1 MPVASPLRMLRGRL
15 LPLSLGCMFLLG
27 TAHPAPAQ
35 SAPTADN
42 LTLNTDAVAPARF
55 IAAHG
60 HRALIS
66 GYASEGLEVWAY
78 PFQILRN
85 YRVAFHPEGA
95 TSPIDGQTI
104 LGRVTYT
111 ADSITRVYLGP
122 DFIVSE
128 TLFVPLNEPAAILT
142 YTIQSQ
148 HGQHGVDIEV
158 HATPVLNLMWPAAL
172 GGQSTSWNSSLSAF
186 VLEQQSSGYRAIV
199 ASPDITAHDAIAN
212 RTNQGTGGG
221 DIGFTLH
228 PADGLATVYIA
239 LNPPG
244 ESDPAT
250 LFHQL
255 VQDRAALQAQYDQ
268 HVHDVAE
275 SMLSITTPDPRVN
288 QAIAWSEIA
297 LDQAWV
303 CNRDLG
309 RGYVAGYGPSRPG
322 RRPQYDW
329 FFAGDGLI
337 ATDAALS
344 AGNTTQARDEL
355 EFILRYQDKKSGMIW
370 HELSQSAGFI
380 DWIGKY
386 PYMYVHVD
394 ITFLFLPVLARYV
407 AATGDLPFARAHWPA
422 IEAAYNYCESLIDPA
437 TGLPRIPL
445 NKEGGNEQ
453 DRMSEDLGLSISW
466 VEASSSFQQL
476 ASLTGHARQA
486 DLADHATLR
495 ARNAVPTRY
504 WDPQHSLW
512 ITGFSESGH
521 AITQQRSSP
530 AQGIALHL
538 YTPQQDQQ
546 LLDQLASAAFQT
558 DWGSRGVASGS
569 QGFDPSSYAS
579 GSVSADGTANLAT
592 TFWSAHRPVPA
603 FNLWSSLLSWSS
615 LDSLG
620 HLHEVLAGNVYRPQE
635 ESVPEQTWSSAGFL
649 TASVRGL
656 LGLDID
662 ALKNSITFAPHLP
675 ATWHTVS
682 ISNIPLSG
690 AKISLTLHQT
700 TTELILDLQNPGE
713 PFHLIFAPDLALG
726 ASVDA
731 AELNHRKL
739 AITTEQHP
747 QDTSARAVFQVM
759 HGANE
764 AHVALHGGISIIT
777 TNPPPLLGDSS
788 HGLRVIDVHLAGDSL
803 VLDAD
808 VQPHGVA
815 TLQLE
820 TPWQILN
827 ATGAIVEP
835 LAPNLSQLTFVFP
848 AASVVD
854 NHYQHLHAIVQLKR

>member
-1 MPVASPLRMLRGRL
+1 MLRGRL

-309 RGYVAGYGPSRPG
+309 CGYVAGYGPSRPG

-394 ITFLFLPVLARYV
+394 ITFQFLPVLARYV

-620 HLHEVLAGNVYRPQE
+620 HLHEVLAGQRLSPAGRIRSRADLVVRWLSHRQRSRPARSGHRCPQKFNHLRT
-635 ESVPEQTWSSAGFL
+635 PP
-649 TASVRGL
+649 AS
-656 LGLDID
+656 
-662 ALKNSITFAPHLP
+662 
-675 ATWHTVS
+675 
-682 ISNIPLSG
+682 
-690 AKISLTLHQT
+690 
-700 TTELILDLQNPGE
+700 
-713 PFHLIFAPDLALG
+713 
-726 ASVDA
+726 
-731 AELNHRKL
+731 
-739 AITTEQHP
+739 
-747 QDTSARAVFQVM
+747 
-759 HGANE
+759 
-764 AHVALHGGISIIT
+764 
-777 TNPPPLLGDSS
+777 
-788 HGLRVIDVHLAGDSL
+788 HLAHLSPSPIFRSL
-803 VLDAD
+803 E
-808 VQPHGVA
+808 QRF
-815 TLQLE
+815 
-820 TPWQILN
+820 
-827 ATGAIVEP
+827 
-835 LAPNLSQLTFVFP
+835 LSRSTRP
-848 AASVVD
+848 PR
-854 NHYQHLHAIVQLKR
+854 N